1 MSFRELMSKH
11 NLLGG
16 RYSVPPTSPPSPPP
30 TASARTSSSPERTSP
45 SSSSRTSP
53 SPGRES
59 PSSVR
64 TSPSSA
70 RRSASPPPKRKWS
83 NFSLQMLFFQRT
95 TEFTQTQASCSSKE
109 NPWNKW
115 TRSFCQPKWPWRSDG
130 QVCRA
135 KKNGWKIERP
145 YCGENKRRIW
155 MHSNQNSSP

>member
-45 SSSSRTSP
+45 SSSSARTSP

-59 PSSVR
+59 PSS
-64 TSPSSA
+64 A
-70 RRSASPPPKRKWS
+70 KRSASPPPKRKWS

-95 TEFTQTQASCSSKE
+95 TEFTQTQASCSSKKK
-109 NPWNKW
+109 PWNKW